1 MDASSGSSLLRLS
14 EAVRVLPGPTN
25 IGIILESVSP
35 DGKTG
40 VYLVDSGNDKEAGRK
55 ILRLLEENGW
65 VLRGIVNTHSNADH
79 IGANEYL
86 QGKTGCGIWA
96 SRGESSFIQHPVI
109 ESSFLWGGYPF
120 REIRSKFF
128 LAKPSRVTGL
138 LGEGIDHP
146 DFSSIPLAGH
156 YFDQVGILSRDGVA
170 FLGDGIFGE
179 EILSKYG
186 IPYIYDVREFRASLG
201 RIRALEASHYV
212 PSHGGIIDDRAE
224 LGRLVDANLRVSL
237 EVEESI
243 VAILKKKQGFEG
255 ILKSLCDGYSVTLGH
270 AQYILIGNTLR
281 SFLSYLSDEGK
292 ARFSFEDNVMYW
304 EGV

>member
-1 MDASSGSSLLRLS
+1 MS

-25 IGIILESVSP
+25 IGIILESEST
-35 DGKTG
+35 DGKSG

-55 ILRLLEENGW
+55 ILKILGECGW

-96 SRGESSFIQHPVI
+96 TRGESSFIQYPVI

-120 REIRSKFF
+120 KEIRSKFF
-128 LAKPSRVTGL
+128 LAKPSKVTGFI
-138 LGEGIDHP
+138 GEGPAHP
-146 DFSSIPLAGH
+146 DFSFIPLEGH
-156 YFDQVGILSRDGVA
+156 YFDQAGILSRDGVA
-170 FLGDGIFGE
+170 FLGDAIFGE
-179 EILSKYG
+179 EVLAKYG
-186 IPYIYDVREFRASLG
+186 IPYIYDVRAFRESLE
-201 RIRALEASHYV
+201 RIRTLEASRYV
-212 PSHGGIIDDRAE
+212 PSHGGIIDDPAE

-237 EVEESI
+237 EVEE
-243 VAILKKKQGFEG
+243 AILSILKRKQGFED
-255 ILKSLCDGYSVTLGH
+255 ILKALCDRYSVTLGY

-281 SFLSYLSDEGK
+281 SYLSYLSDGGK